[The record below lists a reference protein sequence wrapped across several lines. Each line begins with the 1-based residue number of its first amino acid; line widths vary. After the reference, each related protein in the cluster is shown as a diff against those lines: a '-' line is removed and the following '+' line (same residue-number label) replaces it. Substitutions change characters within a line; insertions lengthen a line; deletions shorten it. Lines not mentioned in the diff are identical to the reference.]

1 MAIKYN
7 LNPTN
12 ICKILSLMECH
23 SIIETNLK
31 KRKIIP
37 KQRHFKSHNF
47 SQYMDER
54 WEDVKWEIE
63 NNCYEFFT
71 VN

>member
-1 MAIKYN
+1 
-7 LNPTN
+7 
-12 ICKILSLMECH
+12 MECH

-31 KRKIIP
+31 KRKIMP

-47 SQYMDER
+47 FQYMDER
-54 WEDVKWEIE
+54 WEDVRWEIE

-71 VN
+71 TN